1 MAIRHRTKE
10 QKRAASAR
18 RLTYSLPQ
26 TNSSSSV
33 SSKVT
38 TKTTK
43 VNEILGKSNLYDYH
57 PSLIKKDLLKTLVVS
72 LVVLIVELGLYY
84 YL

>member
-1 MAIRHRTKE
+1 VAIKHRTKE

-18 RLTYSLPQ
+18 RLTYSLP
-26 TNSSSSV
+26 TNSKSTDAHAKESL
-33 SSKVT
+33 
-38 TKTTK
+38 KTTTVK
-43 VNEILGKSNLYDYH
+43 TSLLRNDLYEYH

-72 LVVLIVELGLYY
+72 AIVLCVELGLYY

>member
-26 TNSSSSV
+26 TNTRSV
-33 SSKVT
+33 SVSKTKSKVVEPSAPQN
-38 TKTTK
+38 KAD
-43 VNEILGKSNLYDYH
+43 LYDYH
-57 PSLIKKDLLKTLVVS
+57 PNLIKRDLLKTLLVS
-72 LVVLIVELGLYY
+72 LIVLIVELGLYY